1 MVIMKLNEKI
11 KQLRIDNNITQREL
25 AQKLGVSI
33 PTLQKY
39 EYGTLKIKSEILI
52 KMCDIFQIELNEL
65 TKFLEKEDFKNFERE
80 KKIYQNS
87 LLSKSRSFQKEK
99 DFEDNLKILETL
111 SKFNRFSVQRSDKGV
126 ILKIRTGVFVEYFEI
141 PQENLDKVV
150 FFLNEN
156 VVNVLK
162 GYCHILNAF
171 IGVEETSTKEM
182 VRVEKGDNGNYVV
195 IDSDKNKK
203 LQKDND

>member
-1 MVIMKLNEKI
+1 MKLNEKI

-99 DFEDNLKILETL
+99 VFEDNLKILETL
-111 SKFNRFSVQRSDKGV
+111 
-126 ILKIRTGVFVEYFEI
+126 
-141 PQENLDKVV
+141 
-150 FFLNEN
+150 
-156 VVNVLK
+156 
-162 GYCHILNAF
+162 
-171 IGVEETSTKEM
+171 
-182 VRVEKGDNGNYVV
+182 
-195 IDSDKNKK
+195 
-203 LQKDND
+203 

>member
-1 MVIMKLNEKI
+1 VVIMKLNEKI

-87 LLSKSRSFQKEK
+87 LLSKSRSF
-99 DFEDNLKILETL
+99 
-111 SKFNRFSVQRSDKGV
+111 
-126 ILKIRTGVFVEYFEI
+126 
-141 PQENLDKVV
+141 
-150 FFLNEN
+150 
-156 VVNVLK
+156 
-162 GYCHILNAF
+162 H
-171 IGVEETSTKEM
+171 
-182 VRVEKGDNGNYVV
+182 
-195 IDSDKNKK
+195 
-203 LQKDND
+203 

>member
-1 MVIMKLNEKI
+1 MKLNEKI

-87 LLSKSRSFQKEK
+87 LLSKSRSFRKEK

-141 PQENLDKVV
+141 PRENLDKVV

>member
-141 PQENLDKVV
+141 PRENLDKVV

>member
-1 MVIMKLNEKI
+1 MKLNEKI

-99 DFEDNLKILETL
+99 DFEDNLRILETL

-141 PQENLDKVV
+141 PRENLDKVV

>member
-1 MVIMKLNEKI
+1 MKLNEKI

-52 KMCDIFQIELNEL
+52 KMCGIFQIELNEL

-141 PQENLDKVV
+141 PRENLDKVV

>member
-141 PQENLDKVV
+141 PRENLDKVV

-182 VRVEKGDNGNYVV
+182 VRMEKGDNGNYVV

>member
-1 MVIMKLNEKI
+1 MKLNEKI

-141 PQENLDKVV
+141 PRENLDKVV

-182 VRVEKGDNGNYVV
+182 VRMEKGDNGNYVV

>member
-1 MVIMKLNEKI
+1 MKLNEKI

-126 ILKIRTGVFVEYFEI
+126 ILKLRTGVFVEYFEI

>member
-1 MVIMKLNEKI
+1 LNARK
-11 KQLRIDNNITQREL
+11 
-25 AQKLGVSI
+25 
-33 PTLQKY
+33 
-39 EYGTLKIKSEILI
+39 
-52 KMCDIFQIELNEL
+52 
-65 TKFLEKEDFKNFERE
+65 KFT
-80 KKIYQNS
+80 
-87 LLSKSRSFQKEK
+87 
-99 DFEDNLKILETL
+99 KILY
-111 SKFNRFSVQRSDKGV
+111 SRRV
-126 ILKIRTGVFVEYFEI
+126 GVFIEYFEI
-141 PQENLDKVV
+141 PRENLDKVV

>member
-1 MVIMKLNEKI
+1 MKLNEKI

-52 KMCDIFQIELNEL
+52 KMCDIFRIELNEL

-87 LLSKSRSFQKEK
+87 LLSKSRSSQKEK

-141 PQENLDKVV
+141 PRENLDKVV

>member
-1 MVIMKLNEKI
+1 MKLNEKI

-182 VRVEKGDNGNYVV
+182 VRVEKGDNGNYFV

>member
-1 MVIMKLNEKI
+1 MKLNEKI

-141 PQENLDKVV
+141 PRENLDKVV

-195 IDSDKNKK
+195 IDSYKNKK

>member
-1 MVIMKLNEKI
+1 MKLNEKI

-39 EYGTLKIKSEILI
+39 EYGTLKIKSEIWI
-52 KMCDIFQIELNEL
+52 KMCDMFQIEITEL

>member
-1 MVIMKLNEKI
+1 MKLNEKI

-80 KKIYQNS
+80 KKNYQNS

>member
-1 MVIMKLNEKI
+1 MKLSKKI

-141 PQENLDKVV
+141 PRENLDKVV

>member
-1 MVIMKLNEKI
+1 MKLNEKI

-141 PQENLDKVV
+141 PRENLDKVV

-162 GYCHILNAF
+162 GCCHILNAF

>member
-1 MVIMKLNEKI
+1 MKLNEKI

-80 KKIYQNS
+80 KKIYKNS

-141 PQENLDKVV
+141 PRENLDKVV

-156 VVNVLK
+156 VVNVL
-162 GYCHILNAF
+162 
-171 IGVEETSTKEM
+171 
-182 VRVEKGDNGNYVV
+182 
-195 IDSDKNKK
+195 
-203 LQKDND
+203 

>member
-1 MVIMKLNEKI
+1 MKLNEKI

-141 PQENLDKVV
+141 PRENLDKVV

-203 LQKDND
+203 HQKDND

>member
-1 MVIMKLNEKI
+1 MKLNEKI

-141 PQENLDKVV
+141 PRENLDKVV

>member
-1 MVIMKLNEKI
+1 MKLNEKI

>member
-1 MVIMKLNEKI
+1 MKLNEKI

-141 PQENLDKVV
+141 PRENLDKVV

-195 IDSDKNKK
+195 IDSDKNRK

>member
-1 MVIMKLNEKI
+1 MKLNEKI

-65 TKFLEKEDFKNFERE
+65 TKFLEKEDFKNFEHE